1 MNLDPLAEKM
11 RRHSPYNYA
20 FNNPVFFID
29 YDGMAPTPPGDY
41 YDRQGEKI
49 GTDGIDDKKV
59 YLLNEGEKV
68 TDLKLSSQED
78 GTLTD
83 ESVDTLKDTSTEV
96 GGLIVM
102 NRVEE
107 SEDTTTSELTT
118 TGDKPVEGYTLEPG
132 GPSTEVAN
140 QDKRIPEGVYDL
152 DNYSSD
158 KYPDNFILSNDKVS
172 SDRKILIHK
181 GNYGSNTEGCIM
193 PGCTKGT
200 NSVGSSK
207 KKMAELRTFIKSK
220 GAENVKL
227 IINNKIPK

>member
-1 MNLDPLAEKM
+1 M

-20 FNNPVFFID
+20 FDNPIYFTD
-29 YDGMAPTPPGDY
+29 PDGMAPMGPNGDY
-41 YDRQGEKI
+41 YDREGNKI

-68 TDLKLSSQED
+68 TDLKLSSQRN

-83 ESVDTLKDTSTEV
+83 ESVDNLKENSTEV

-102 NRVEE
+102 NRIEE
-107 SEDTTTSELTT
+107 SEDTTTSEIST
-118 TGDKPVEGYTLEPG
+118 TGDEPIEGYALEPG

-152 DNYSSD
+152 DDYSSN

-172 SDRKILIHK
+172 KDRKILIHK

-193 PGCTKGT
+193 PGSTKGT
-200 NSVGSSK
+200 NSVGSSN
-207 KKMAELRTFIKSK
+207 KKMGELRNFIKSK
-220 GAENVKL
+220 GSNNVKL
-227 IINNKIPK
+227 IINNKIPNKNE

>member
-1 MNLDPLAEKM
+1 MLAE
-11 RRHSPYNYA
+11 P
-20 FNNPVFFID
+20 FGDFF
-29 YDGMAPTPPGDY
+29 
-41 YDRQGEKI
+41 DRNGKKI

-68 TDLKLSSQED
+68 TDLKLSSQGN

-83 ESVDTLKDTSTEV
+83 ESVETLKDNSTEV
-96 GGLIVM
+96 GGLVVM
-102 NRVEE
+102 DRVEE
-107 SEDTTTSELTT
+107 SEDTTTSEITT
-118 TGDKPVEGYTLEPG
+118 TGDKPVEGYALEPG
-132 GPSTEVAN
+132 GPSTEEAN

-152 DNYSSD
+152 DDYSSK

-172 SDRKILIHK
+172 KDRKILIHK

-207 KKMAELRTFIKSK
+207 KKMGELRTFIKSK
-220 GAENVKL
+220 GAKNVKL
-227 IINNKIPK
+227 IINNKIPKKK